1 MTSLRVAYV
10 LPDVGIPVGGTKG
23 ASVHVAEICRAFTEV
38 GAQVTLVAQT
48 MVGAAP
54 PGVDTVHLP
63 SGPYPRGPEGE
74 RARHDDLIRFYEQA
88 EVALEAR
95 RPDVVCERLS
105 LFAGGGARLATRLGA
120 GRVVEVNAPVA
131 DERARYA
138 TLHQPDLAHACE
150 RQALAG
156 ARVVAVSDPLT
167 HWARQQGATRATTV
181 PNGVDTSRF
190 HPTSSAE
197 RLRVR
202 SELGFEADH
211 EVVGFVGSLKPWH
224 GIDLLLEAMVRLARR
239 RPRLRLLVVGDGPM
253 APAVDA
259 AASGSLAGRIVRTGP
274 VHTDRVPR
282 LVGSVDVAAA
292 PYRGREEFY
301 FCPLKVVEAMAC
313 AVPVVASALPPI
325 VTMLA
330 GTGVLVPPDEVD
342 GFVEAFDEL
351 LSSGA
356 RAAALGRA
364 ARVHAVARYDWHAV
378 ARRILVEANA
388 SRADIPSSMATVTT
402 R

>member
-1 MTSLRVAYV
+1 
-10 LPDVGIPVGGTKG
+10 
-23 ASVHVAEICRAFTEV
+23 
-38 GAQVTLVAQT
+38 
-48 MVGAAP
+48 
-54 PGVDTVHLP
+54 
-63 SGPYPRGPEGE
+63 
-74 RARHDDLIRFYEQA
+74 
-88 EVALEAR
+88 
-95 RPDVVCERLS
+95 
-105 LFAGGGARLATRLGA
+105 
-120 GRVVEVNAPVA
+120 
-131 DERARYA
+131 
-138 TLHQPDLAHACE
+138 
-150 RQALAG
+150 
-156 ARVVAVSDPLT
+156 
-167 HWARQQGATRATTV
+167 
-181 PNGVDTSRF
+181 
-190 HPTSSAE
+190 
-197 RLRVR
+197 
-202 SELGFEADH
+202 
-211 EVVGFVGSLKPWH
+211 
-224 GIDLLLEAMVRLARR
+224 
-239 RPRLRLLVVGDGPM
+239 
-253 APAVDA
+253 
-259 AASGSLAGRIVRTGP
+259 RTGP